1 LLVVPVLAFVL
12 EVHSMKQEIVLP
24 KLRVPGQANWLL
36 RGLWIGVTVVSVWVV
51 VLGVQLWRRGST
63 ETPAPVATLPPAAP
77 AVPTAPG
84 AAAKAA
90 GPAKGAAPV
99 KPGAPGA
106 PAAAATP
113 GAGKT
118 FVGKFSG
125 ARHRGSRAL
134 RGRAGWAKGHGKVHR
149 GGRRALLAR
158 KAYLRKKRFHAARAA
173 GRVGG
178 AGVTPG
184 AKISS
189 NDLFPTTGRAAA
201 KAPAKAAKGDPIDDI
216 LRNFK

>member
-1 LLVVPVLAFVL
+1 
-12 EVHSMKQEIVLP
+12 
-24 KLRVPGQANWLL
+24 
-36 RGLWIGVTVVSVWVV
+36 VTVVSVWVV
-51 VLGVQLWRRGST
+51 VLGVQLWRRGSMDA
-63 ETPAPVATLPPAAP
+63 PAPVATLPPGAP
-77 AVPTAPG
+77 AVPAAPG
-84 AAAKAA
+84 AAANAT
-90 GPAKGAAPV
+90 GPATAAAPV
-99 KPGAPGA
+99 KPGTPGGPA
-106 PAAAATP
+106 PAAAARP